1 MANTKIIA
9 TLGPASKDQGLIR
22 DLILAGVD
30 VFRVNMSHGSYEL
43 VKEILENVRKVCAHT
58 KTNIPVF
65 MDLRGPK
72 IRIGLIE
79 NDEATLEKGKMCTIN
94 ADPKTPGNASVFGTD
109 YKYILTDVDK
119 GDTVLLDDGKIVLE
133 VDSVDE
139 KGVKCV
145 IKTGGL
151 LKSRKGLMLPGKEI
165 KLPALSDKD
174 IADVKYGMEL
184 GFDGFMLSFVQKS
197 QDVIELH
204 GVMRSCG
211 GERPVISKIES
222 AKGIENLE
230 TIAEVS
236 DALLVARGDL
246 GVELP
251 VWELPFAQ
259 SQIIK
264 AAREKR
270 KPVIVATEML
280 ESMIT
285 NSRPTRAEVSDVAGA
300 VTGGADLVMLS
311 GETAVGKYPVLA
323 VEFMDRT
330 LEHAEKMLAKPERVI
345 DLNSDH
351 IMSESVACS
360 AVQLSKNI
368 KAAAILIY
376 TKKGFSARM
385 ISYFAPLCPIYV
397 FSEDPA
403 TARMCSI
410 YRSTLPFV
418 LSNKPENF
426 EQFMTDSVEFLID
439 KNLLK
444 KGDPVVAV
452 NVAGHSCSITHQ
464 NSIKVFAC

>member
-9 TLGPASKDQGLIR
+9 TLGPASKDVRMIK

-43 VKEILENVRKVCAHT
+43 VKEILENVRSVCGET

-79 NDEATLEKGKMCTIN
+79 NDEAMLEKGSSCTIT
-94 ADPKTPGNASVFGTD
+94 ADVKTLGNASVFGTD
-109 YKYILTDVDK
+109 YRHILTDVDK
-119 GDTVLLDDGKIVLE
+119 GDAVLLDDGKIVLE
-133 VDSVDE
+133 VDSVE
-139 KGVKCV
+139 QNGVKCIV
-145 IKTGGL
+145 KTGGT

-184 GFDGFMLSFVQKS
+184 GFDGFMLSFVQKN
-197 QDVIELH
+197 QDVIELQ

-211 GERPVISKIES
+211 GIKPVISKIES
-222 AKGIENLE
+222 IKGLENLYS
-230 TIAEVS
+230 IAEVS

-264 AAREKR
+264 SAHTHR

-311 GETAVGKYPVLA
+311 GETAVGKYPVSS
-323 VEFMDRT
+323 VEIMDRT
-330 LEHAEKMLAKPERVI
+330 LEHAEKMLSKPERVI
-345 DLNSDH
+345 DLKSDH
-351 IMSESVACS
+351 LMSESVACS

-368 KAAAILIY
+368 KAAAIIIY

-385 ISYFAPLCPIYV
+385 ISYFAPVCPIYV
-397 FSEDPA
+397 FSEDPS
-403 TARMCSI
+403 TVRMCNI

-418 LSNKPENF
+418 LSHKPENF
-426 EQFMTDSVEFLID
+426 EQFMTDAVEFLTD
-439 KNLLK
+439 KDLLK
-444 KGDPVVAV
+444 KGDSVVAV
-452 NVAGHSCSITHQ
+452 NVAGHSCSITHP
-464 NSIKVFAC
+464 NSIKVFVC

>member
-9 TLGPASKDQGLIR
+9 TLGPASKNEVLIR
-22 DLILAGVD
+22 DLIIAGVD

-43 VKEILENVRKVCAHT
+43 VKEILENVRKVCEDT
-58 KTNIPVF
+58 KTNVPVF

-79 NDEATLEKGKMCTIN
+79 NDGVILEKGSFCTIT
-94 ADPKTPGNASVFGTD
+94 ADVKTLGNASVFGTD
-109 YKYILTDVDK
+109 YSHILTDVDK
-119 GDTVLLDDGKIVLE
+119 GDIVLLDDGKIVLE
-133 VDSVDE
+133 VESVDS

-165 KLPALSDKD
+165 KLPSLSDKD

-197 QDVIELH
+197 QDVIELQ
-204 GVMRSCG
+204 GIMLSYG
-211 GERPVISKIES
+211 KILPVISKIES
-222 AKGIENLE
+222 IKGLENLYS
-230 TIAEVS
+230 IAEVS

-264 AAREKR
+264 AAHAHR

-300 VTGGADLVMLS
+300 VTGGADVVMLS

-323 VEFMDRT
+323 VEIMDRT
-330 LEHAEKMLAKPERVI
+330 LEHAERMLTKPERTI
-345 DLNSDH
+345 DLKSDH

-397 FSEDPA
+397 FSEDPS

-418 LSNKPENF
+418 LSHKPENF
-426 EQFMTDSVEFLID
+426 EQFMTDAVKFLIE
-439 KNLLK
+439 KNRLK
-444 KGDPVVAV
+444 KGDSVVAV
-452 NVAGHSCSITHQ
+452 NVAGHSCNLMHQ

>member
-9 TLGPASKDQGLIR
+9 TLGPASKNEGLIH
-22 DLILAGVD
+22 DLIVAGVD

-58 KTNIPVF
+58 KTNVPVF

-79 NDEATLEKGKMCTIN
+79 NDEVMLEKGKMCTIN
-94 ADPKTPGNASVFGTD
+94 ADPKTPGNASIFGTD
-109 YKYILTDVDK
+109 YRYILTDVDK
-119 GDTVLLDDGKIVLE
+119 GDAVLLDDGKIVLE
-133 VDSVDE
+133 VESVDS
-139 KGVKCV
+139 KGVKCIV
-145 IKTGGL
+145 KTGGL

-165 KLPALSDKD
+165 KLPSLSDKD

-197 QDVIELH
+197 QDVIELQ

-211 GERPVISKIES
+211 GTKPVISKIES
-222 AKGIENLE
+222 VKGLENLSS
-230 TIAEVS
+230 IAEVS

-330 LEHAEKMLAKPERVI
+330 LEHAEKMLPKPERTI
-345 DLNSDH
+345 DTQSCH
-351 IMSESVACS
+351 IISESVSFS

-397 FSEDPA
+397 FSEDPV
-403 TARMCSI
+403 TARMCNI
-410 YRSTLPFV
+410 YRGAIPFV
-418 LSNKPENF
+418 LSIEPEDF
-426 EQFMTDSVEFLID
+426 EQFLNESVAFLKD
-439 KNLLK
+439 GDLLK
-444 KGDPVVAV
+444 KGDSVVAV
-452 NVAGHSCSITHQ
+452 NVTGHNSSVNHP
-464 NSIKVFAC
+464 NSIKVFVC

>member
-9 TLGPASKDQGLIR
+9 TLGPASKNKDLIN

-30 VFRVNMSHGSYEL
+30 VFRVNMSHGSYDL
-43 VKEILENVRKVCAHT
+43 VKEILENVRKVCEDT
-58 KTNIPVF
+58 KTNVPVF

-79 NDEATLEKGKMCTIN
+79 NDEVMLEKGNFCTIN
-94 ADPKTPGNASVFGTD
+94 ADFKTPGSASVFGTD
-109 YKYILTDVDK
+109 YRHILTDVDK
-119 GDTVLLDDGKIVLE
+119 GDMVLLDDGKIVLE
-133 VDSVDE
+133 VE
-139 KGVKCV
+139 YAGNNGVKCV

-197 QDVIELH
+197 QDVIELQ

-211 GERPVISKIES
+211 GTKPVISKIES
-222 AKGIENLE
+222 VKGLENLDS
-230 TIAEVS
+230 IAEVS

-264 AAREKR
+264 AAHTHR

-300 VTGGADLVMLS
+300 VTGGADVVMLS

-323 VEFMDRT
+323 VEIMNRT
-330 LEHAEKMLAKPERVI
+330 LEHAERMLTKPERII
-345 DLNSDH
+345 DLKSDH

-385 ISYFAPLCPIYV
+385 ISYFAPVCPIYV
-397 FSEDPA
+397 FSEDQS
-403 TARMCSI
+403 TARMCNI

-418 LSNKPENF
+418 LSCEPENF
-426 EQFMTDSVEFLID
+426 EQFMTDAVKFLID

-444 KGDPVVAV
+444 KGDSVVAV
-452 NVAGHSCSITHQ
+452 NVTGHSCSLMHP